1 MLFDIN
7 CSNVYLDPLPRVM
20 KIKTNEQMRPNQT
33 YRLFNSEGDHKQ
45 SKKDN
50 PQNGRKYQEMM

>member
-1 MLFDIN
+1 
-7 CSNVYLDPLPRVM
+7 
-20 KIKTNEQMRPNQT
+20 MRPNQT
-33 YRLFNSEGDHKQ
+33 YRLFNSEGNHKQ